1 MSAPD
6 YYQVL
11 GVSRDADRE
20 EIKKAFRR
28 LALQY
33 HPDRNPDDP
42 SAAEKMKAIAEAWDV
57 LSDPEKRAIYDRYG
71 EAGLKGR
78 GYNPSPEDFFSIFD
92 QFFQGEGGLE
102 DLLGSLFGRS
112 SSRRSA
118 HRGRDQQ
125 VQVTITLQE
134 AATGIEKEVRISR
147 EVVCDS
153 CKGSGAAPGSA
164 PEVCPACRG
173 HGRVAH
179 SQGLFTITTTCP
191 HCRGAGRI
199 LRNTCPQCHGTGRG
213 RQEDRLTVRIPPGV
227 DTGNTL
233 RVPRA
238 GGMGSGTAGDLYV
251 VCQVQDDPRF
261 KREGD
266 DLVMEMSI
274 PVHEAVLG
282 RKRTLEGILGP
293 LQVTIPKG
301 SQPGD
306 EIRIVGEGMPRLGG
320 GGRGDLWVRLNV
332 VVPRDPPR
340 AVRKLYEQI
349 RDLEESH

>member
-1 MSAPD
+1 MSATD

-112 SSRRSA
+112 SSRRSG

-125 VQVTITLQE
+125 VQVSISLKE
-134 AATGIEKEVRISR
+134 AATGVEKEIRVSR
-147 EVVCDS
+147 EVVCES

-164 PEVCPACRG
+164 PEVCPTCRG

-199 LRNTCPQCHGTGRG
+199 LRNACPECRGTGRG
-213 RQEDRLTVRIPPGV
+213 RQEDRVTVRIPPGV
-227 DTGNTL
+227 DSGNTL

-238 GGMGSGTAGDLYV
+238 GGAGSGQAGDLYV
-251 VCQVQDDPRF
+251 ICQVQDDPRF

-266 DLVMEMSI
+266 DLLMELSI
-274 PVHEAVLG
+274 PVHDAVLG

-293 LQVTIPKG
+293 VTVTIPKG

-306 EIRIVGEGMPRLGG
+306 DIRIVGEGMPRLGG

-332 VVPRDPPR
+332 VVPRDPSR